1 MANNREP
8 GPPDPSHDDLSNP
21 GPRRPDAAVVE
32 NEAHDRND
40 DGPGPPE
47 EKPDAKSESDD
58 TPTAHAHGEKRVRKP
73 LSDMAPPGQ
82 DALPGDK

>member
-1 MANNREP
+1 MTCMANTPAP

-21 GPRRPDAAVVE
+21 GRRRSGTPVTD

-40 DGPGPPE
+40 DGPGAE
-47 EKPDAKSESDD
+47 YPDPDTTAAGSE
-58 TPTAHAHGEKRVRKP
+58 AGETITKKP

-82 DALPGDK
+82 GDVQGSE

>member
-1 MANNREP
+1 MTNNREP

-21 GPRRPDAAVVE
+21 GRRRPDAPVSD

-40 DGPGPPE
+40 DGPGAPYPDPDTAAAGSEAE
-47 EKPDAKSESDD
+47 E
-58 TPTAHAHGEKRVRKP
+58 TITRKP

-82 DALPGDK
+82 DDLQGSE

>member
-1 MANNREP
+1 MPNNREP

-21 GPRRPDAAVVE
+21 GRRRPDAVVSD

-40 DGPGPPE
+40 DGPGAAY
-47 EKPDAKSESDD
+47 PDPDTTASGSEAKE
-58 TPTAHAHGEKRVRKP
+58 TITKKP

-82 DALPGDK
+82 DDLQGSE